1 MQAPIAFLKIPRTR
15 ILRCRL
21 RLVSEGREQAET
33 HESHCHV
40 AMSKR
45 IVSGSGI
52 AVDNRRQTYYVAD
65 AASSSVHVLARRADG
80 GLREVSKFQTIH
92 SLDNIEMNNNGQLAG
107 GSSPLA
113 YTSRAAC
120 KDGLGHSGMVGGRR
134 VGCGASPGGLLLIS
148 LVGVLPRGY
157 KGENQTEILMHDG
170 SQVQACCPSPVIDY
184 STVVLSFNLVAF
196 AAPFCQLSDVS
207 SAIQVN
213 AHTAVMSS
221 PTGSGVLV
229 CSIEKPVVLGDGID
243 IEREEL

>member
-1 MQAPIAFLKIPRTR
+1 MGT
-15 ILRCRL
+15 
-21 RLVSEGREQAET
+21 
-33 HESHCHV
+33 
-40 AMSKR
+40 
-45 IVSGSGI
+45 
-52 AVDNRRQTYYVAD
+52 
-65 AASSSVHVLARRADG
+65 
-80 GLREVSKFQTIH
+80 
-92 SLDNIEMNNNGQLAG
+92 
-107 GSSPLA
+107 
-113 YTSRAAC
+113 
-120 KDGLGHSGMVGGRR
+120 
-134 VGCGASPGGLLLIS
+134 
-148 LVGVLPRGY
+148 